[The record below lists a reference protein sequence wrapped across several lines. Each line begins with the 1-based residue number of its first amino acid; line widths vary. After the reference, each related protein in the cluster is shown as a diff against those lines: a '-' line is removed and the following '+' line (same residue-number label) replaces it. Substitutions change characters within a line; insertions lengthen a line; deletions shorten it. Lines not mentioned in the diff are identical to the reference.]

1 MPYKIIV
8 ADNFHYQDQDEEH
21 VAGIFEDGD
30 SALAEAHRIV
40 DASLTNALRPGMTA
54 EALYEAYT
62 MFGEDPYVV
71 PINGAPDVSFS
82 AWDYARWKAPEII
95 IACVGTGSSRD

>member
-1 MPYKIIV
+1 MSYKVIV
-8 ADNFHYQDQDEEH
+8 ADNFHYQDREEEYL
-21 VAGIFEDGD
+21 AGTFEV
-30 SALAEAHRIV
+30 SYKALVEARRIV
-40 DASLTNALRPGMTA
+40 DISLTNAFRPGMTA

-62 MFGEDPYVV
+62 MFGEDPYIV

-95 IACVGTGSSRD
+95 IACVGIGGSRG